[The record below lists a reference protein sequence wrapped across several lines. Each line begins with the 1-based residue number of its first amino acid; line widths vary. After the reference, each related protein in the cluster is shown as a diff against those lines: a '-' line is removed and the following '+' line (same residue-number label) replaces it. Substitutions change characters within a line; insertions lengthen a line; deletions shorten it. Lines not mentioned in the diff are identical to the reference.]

1 MKFLIEKFVNYILAD
16 EPLYVDPDA
25 LAEEVEEEVDPTSF
39 QPRAML
45 MDVGRYVDYIVCRV
59 STSPK
64 PS

>member
-1 MKFLIEKFVNYILAD
+1 MNQKFIKYILAD

-45 MDVGRYVDYIVCRV
+45 MDVGRYVE
-59 STSPK
+59 
-64 PS
+64 